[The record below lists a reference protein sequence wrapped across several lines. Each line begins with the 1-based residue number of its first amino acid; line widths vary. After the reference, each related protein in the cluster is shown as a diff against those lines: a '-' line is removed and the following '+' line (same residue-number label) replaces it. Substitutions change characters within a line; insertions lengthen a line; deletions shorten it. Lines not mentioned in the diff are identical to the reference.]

1 MKLKCLA
8 LAAAI
13 AAVPAVAPTA
23 SLNSAKSIRGSTCGI
38 GAMIFQETA
47 VAAAISNIIW
57 DLGTTAVTSNVSS
70 PESCAGKRVQSAM
83 YINTTYAKLE
93 TETAMRLGRL
103 LTGLANVMGCKAEAR
118 EPLFAR
124 VRLDMA
130 STMAKPGYADLEKTK
145 RPKPTSTSS
154 TTPPKRLSPDSAP
167 TIRPGGKRYR
177 PAVSY
182 HAPSSSVPLRL
193 PDFHG
198 RCCLGRQQCSG
209 ESCG

>member
-23 SLNSAKSIRGSTCGI
+23 SAQQREINPWLDCGI

-93 TETAMRLGRL
+93 TETAIGSGDYM
-103 LTGLANVMGCKAEAR
+103 TGLANVMGCKAEAR

-130 STMAKPGYADLEKTK
+130 STMAKPGYADLDKTK
-145 RPKPTSTSS
+145 KAEAYFNVVDNAAKTVV
-154 TTPPKRLSPDSAP
+154 
-167 TIRPGGKRYR
+167 PG
-177 PAVSY
+177 
-182 HAPSSSVPLRL
+182 
-193 PDFHG
+193 
-198 RCCLGRQQCSG
+198 QCA
-209 ESCG
+209 